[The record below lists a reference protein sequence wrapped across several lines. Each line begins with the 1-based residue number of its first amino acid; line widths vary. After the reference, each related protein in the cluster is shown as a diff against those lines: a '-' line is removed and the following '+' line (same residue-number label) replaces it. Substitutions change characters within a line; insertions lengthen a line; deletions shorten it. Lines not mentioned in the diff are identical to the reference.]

1 MPISWANRYV
11 KKRAVAN
18 KLFFLLYLFVVLR
31 ITNNRYRRTMK
42 KMVCLLSVCL
52 ALASC
57 GMQGRSEKEIQTSDK
72 AVVENSEVTAKDH
85 VEVVYFHGKQRC
97 ATCIAIE
104 NNTLAVMKENLSEQV
119 KKGEVVFKVID
130 ISKKENE
137 KIAEKY
143 EVTWSSLLVVRYK
156 NGQETAENMTQ
167 FAFGNARKS
176 PEVFKEG
183 LVKTVNDMLK

>member
-1 MPISWANRYV
+1 
-11 KKRAVAN
+11 
-18 KLFFLLYLFVVLR
+18 
-31 ITNNRYRRTMK
+31 MK
-42 KMVCLLSVCL
+42 KLVVFALLSVMMI
-52 ALASC
+52 AYS
-57 GMQGRSEKEIQTSDK
+57 GK
-72 AVVENSEVTAKDH
+72 AQAAGPQKNTVAKDR
-85 VEVVYFHGKQRC
+85 VEVMYFHGKQRC

-143 EVTWSSLLVVRYK
+143 EVTWSSLFVVGYK

-183 LVKTVNDMLK
+183 LVKTINDMLK

>member
-1 MPISWANRYV
+1 
-11 KKRAVAN
+11 
-18 KLFFLLYLFVVLR
+18 
-31 ITNNRYRRTMK
+31 
-42 KMVCLLSVCL
+42 MVCLLSVCL

-72 AVVENSEVTAKDH
+72 AVVRNSEVTAKDH
-85 VEVVYFHGKQRC
+85 VEVLYFHGKQRC
-97 ATCIAIE
+97 A
-104 NNTLAVMKENLSEQV
+104 NLSEQV

-143 EVTWSSLLVVRYK
+143 EVTWSSLFVVGYK

-183 LVKTVNDMLK
+183 LVKTINDMLK

>member
-1 MPISWANRYV
+1 
-11 KKRAVAN
+11 
-18 KLFFLLYLFVVLR
+18 
-31 ITNNRYRRTMK
+31 
-42 KMVCLLSVCL
+42 
-52 ALASC
+52 
-57 GMQGRSEKEIQTSDK
+57 
-72 AVVENSEVTAKDH
+72 
-85 VEVVYFHGKQRC
+85 
-97 ATCIAIE
+97 
-104 NNTLAVMKENLSEQV
+104 MKENLSEQV

>member
-1 MPISWANRYV
+1 
-11 KKRAVAN
+11 
-18 KLFFLLYLFVVLR
+18 
-31 ITNNRYRRTMK
+31 MK
-42 KMVCLLSVCL
+42 KILFLIAVCF
-52 ALASC
+52 AFISC
-57 GMQGRSEKEIQTSDK
+57 NMNAKNGTEAQTQK
-72 AVVENSEVTAKDH
+72 EVTVKDH
-85 VEVVYFHGKQRC
+85 VEVLYFHGKQRC

-143 EVTWSSLLVVRYK
+143 EVTWSSLFVVRYK

-167 FAFGNARKS
+167 FAFGNARRS

-183 LVKTVNDMLK
+183 LVKTINDMLK

>member
-1 MPISWANRYV
+1 
-11 KKRAVAN
+11 
-18 KLFFLLYLFVVLR
+18 
-31 ITNNRYRRTMK
+31 
-42 KMVCLLSVCL
+42 MVCLLSVCL
-52 ALASC
+52 ALSSC
-57 GMQGRSEKEIQTSDK
+57 GMQGRSEKEIQESDK

-85 VEVVYFHGKQRC
+85 VEVLYFHGKQRC

-143 EVTWSSLLVVRYK
+143 EVTWSSLFVVRYK
-156 NGQETAENMTQ
+156 NGRETAENMTQ
-167 FAFGNARKS
+167 YDSVCFRKC
-176 PEVFKEG
+176 P
-183 LVKTVNDMLK
+183 

>member
-1 MPISWANRYV
+1 
-11 KKRAVAN
+11 
-18 KLFFLLYLFVVLR
+18 
-31 ITNNRYRRTMK
+31 
-42 KMVCLLSVCL
+42 MVCLLSVCL
-52 ALASC
+52 ALSSC
-57 GMQGRSEKEIQTSDK
+57 GMQGRSEKEIQESDK

-85 VEVVYFHGKQRC
+85 VEVLYFHGKQRC

-104 NNTLAVMKENLSEQV
+104 NNTLAVMKENLAEQV

-130 ISKKENE
+130 ISK
-137 KIAEKY
+137 
-143 EVTWSSLLVVRYK
+143 LFVVRYK